1 MIKPRKFVSNRLRA
15 KGINTIKQFQQ
26 LKSTSNAE
34 ALNIKQ
40 FQLPPIYM
48 NPRSAEIQLKWMYG
62 KLPFDKV
69 AADSKTASRDE
80 YPDTTYRDLVQELT

>member
-26 LKSTSNAE
+26 LNSTSNAE

-40 FQLPPIYM
+40 FQLPPIYVT
-48 NPRSAEIQLKWMYG
+48 PRSAEVQL
-62 KLPFDKV
+62 
-69 AADSKTASRDE
+69 
-80 YPDTTYRDLVQELT
+80 